1 MQTIK
6 FELIASGVLS
16 ILVGIVAYFLK
27 QLISDFK
34 KVKEDV
40 TEVRNTTEII
50 KTEFKGMNDLV
61 HQRIDFLDRR
71 VDRLEHETFK
81 FYEKKQS

>member
-6 FELIASGVLS
+6 FELIASGILS
-16 ILVGIVAYFLK
+16 VLVGVVAYFLK

-40 TEVRNTTEII
+40 TEVKNTTQII
-50 KTEFKGMNDLV
+50 KTEFKGMNDLI

-71 VDRLEHETFK
+71 VDRLEHETFNY
-81 FYEKKQS
+81 YEKKQS